1 MFGTFSTVV
10 SRDILSPD
18 TCIYGAAA
26 QQHIIKEDGG
36 WDEHHRKFAE
46 RVADIAMRELEKEN
60 RARNFTVIDGK
71 KVG

>member
-1 MFGTFSTVV
+1 M
-10 SRDILSPD
+10 SRLSAKTPD
-18 TCIYGAAA
+18 GRTIYGAAA
-26 QQHIIKEDGG
+26 QQHIIKDDGG

>member
-1 MFGTFSTVV
+1 M
-10 SRDILSPD
+10 SRLSAKMPD
-18 TCIYGAAA
+18 GRTIYGAAA

-36 WDEHHRKFAE
+36 WDEHHRKFAV

-60 RARNFTVIDGK
+60 RSRNFTVIDGK

>member
-1 MFGTFSTVV
+1 M
-10 SRDILSPD
+10 PD
-18 TCIYGAAA
+18 GRTIYGAAA
-26 QQHIIKEDGG
+26 QQHIIKDDGG

>member
-1 MFGTFSTVV
+1 M
-10 SRDILSPD
+10 SRLPD
-18 TCIYGAAA
+18 GRTIYGAAA

>member
-1 MFGTFSTVV
+1 M
-10 SRDILSPD
+10 SRLSAKMPD
-18 TCIYGAAA
+18 GRTIYGAAA
-26 QQHIIKEDGG
+26 QQHIIKEAQVPRAKG